1 MSFSTMVK
9 DELSRRVPQARHC
22 QLAEISAVLSL
33 CGRVI
38 FDEEDRVCVKIHT
51 ESLSVARKYFT
62 LLKKSFNINSDIS
75 VRCNYYYKKRRTY
88 ILTVSDDQTA
98 RKILYAARLMSKDG
112 EVREDYSV
120 LDQTVIKNVCCMRA
134 FLRGSFLAAG
144 SISDPHKTYHFEI
157 SCSSREKA
165 DQIIRLMR
173 QFDIDGKVILR
184 KRQHVVYIKEGSQ
197 IVDMLKIMEAH
208 QALMEMENI
217 RIIKEMRNSVNRRV
231 NCETANIN
239 KTVSAAVKQVE
250 DITYIKNTV
259 GFGDLNDGLREIA
272 QLRLDYPQATLE
284 ELGRLLSV
292 PVGKSGA
299 NHRLRKLSIIAD
311 ELRSQKH

>member
-1 MSFSTMVK
+1 M
-9 DELSRRVPQARHC
+9 
-22 QLAEISAVLSL
+22 
-33 CGRVI
+33 
-38 FDEEDRVCVKIHT
+38 
-51 ESLSVARKYFT
+51 
-62 LLKKSFNINSDIS
+62 
-75 VRCNYYYKKRRTY
+75 
-88 ILTVSDDQTA
+88 
-98 RKILYAARLMSKDG
+98 
-112 EVREDYSV
+112 
-120 LDQTVIKNVCCMRA
+120 
-134 FLRGSFLAAG
+134 
-144 SISDPHKTYHFEI
+144 
-157 SCSSREKA
+157 
-165 DQIIRLMR
+165 
-173 QFDIDGKVILR
+173 
-184 KRQHVVYIKEGSQ
+184 
-197 IVDMLKIMEAH
+197 
-208 QALMEMENI
+208 
-217 RIIKEMRNSVNRRV
+217 NRRV